1 MIVPGQIILH
11 YRIIKKLGEGG
22 SGTRSPFHARR
33 ARAVPRK
40 IRWSSIAG
48 LFAIAAAALG
58 WWFIRPLPPP
68 RIVGSTQLTTD
79 GLTKWMPL
87 LSGASRVFFSAGMN
101 GDEAEQVSTNGGE
114 TMAVPLPRGDAKLID
129 VSSHGSELLVGKSIG
144 YDSNNAATE
153 LWVDPLFVGAPRRLG
168 NLIADGPVAVWS
180 PDGRQLIYAYK
191 KELHI
196 ARSDGTDLRKLATA
210 PGRLGFLRWSPD
222 GSNVRFSVAEEK
234 DNKLSLW
241 EMSVAN
247 GALHPVLP
255 GWKPSFSVCCG
266 NWSPDG
272 GYYAFRVSGA
282 GTSNIWVLREHPGLH
297 WGGKEPVQ
305 LTSGPMA
312 AFAPV
317 FSADG
322 KRLLIEGFQDREEFH
337 RYDLETGQIVPELS
351 GTSGRELES
360 SKDGKW
366 VTYVSVPDGSL
377 WRSAADGSQ
386 RLRLTSPPLH
396 VSMPHWSPNGKQ
408 IAFFGRSPDA
418 PTRIYVVPF
427 ESGVVQQVTRGE
439 AGTMGDAF
447 FCWSPDGAS
456 ILFAARGLPEV
467 GETRLRELDVK
478 TGAVSTFP
486 SPEGMFSS
494 DRSAD
499 DRVIGGMLR
508 SEWKI
513 ALYEIASRKQTE
525 VSDTQGGWLNWSR
538 DGESLFVRADHAWW
552 RFKMGARE
560 LENVTSLQKFAVG
573 RQGWFTPGLNNSLVT
588 SRNVGTDE
596 IYALSWE
603 AP

>member
-1 MIVPGQIILH
+1 LIVPGQIILH
-11 YRIIKKLGEGG
+11 YRTIEKLGEGR
-22 SGTRSPFHARR
+22 SGALSPLYAWR
-33 ARAVPRK
+33 ARAVRRK
-40 IRWSSIAG
+40 IRWSSVAG
-48 LFAIAAAALG
+48 VFAMAGAALA

-68 RIVGSTQLTTD
+68 RIVGSTQLTND

-87 LSGASRVFFSAGMN
+87 LSGASLVFFSSGMN
-101 GDEAEQVSTNGGE
+101 GDEAEQVSLKGGE
-114 TMAVPLPRGDAKLID
+114 TMTVPLPRGDTKLID
-129 VSSHGSELLVGKSIG
+129 VSPHGSELLVGKSIG
-144 YDSNNAATE
+144 SDSSNGETE
-153 LWVDPLFVGAPRRLG
+153 LWVDPLFAGAPRRLG

-196 ARSDGTDLRKLATA
+196 ARSDGTDLGKLATA

-247 GALHPVLP
+247 GALRPVLP
-255 GWKPSFSVCCG
+255 GWKPSSSVCCG

-272 GYYAFRVSGA
+272 RYFAFRVSGA

-337 RYDLETGQIVPELS
+337 RYDLETGQIVPELI
-351 GTSGRELES
+351 GTSGRGLEY

-366 VTYVSVPDGSL
+366 VAYVSVPDGSL
-377 WRSAADGSQ
+377 WRSADDGSQ
-386 RLRLTSPPLH
+386 RLKLTSPPLH
-396 VSMPHWSPNGKQ
+396 ASMPHWSPDGKQ
-408 IAFFGRSPDA
+408 IAFFGRSPTT
-418 PTRIYVVPF
+418 PTGIYVVPF
-427 ESGVVQQVTRGE
+427 ESGAVQQVTRAD

-456 ILFAARGLPEV
+456 ILFAARGSPEV
-467 GETRLRELDVK
+467 GEKRLRDLDVK
-478 TGAVSTFP
+478 ASAVSTLP
-486 SPEGMFSS
+486 SPEGMLSA

-499 DRVIGGMLR
+499 GRFSGGMSR

-525 VSDTQGGWLNWSR
+525 VSNNRHGWLNWSR
-538 DGESLFVRADHAWW
+538 DGKSLFVRADHAWW

-560 LENVTSLQKFAVG
+560 LENVTSLQKIAVG
-573 RQGWFTPGLNNSLVT
+573 RQGWFTPGLNNALVT

>member
-1 MIVPGQIILH
+1 VPSL
-11 YRIIKKLGEGG
+11 RFTPGG
-22 SGTRSPFHARR
+22 PALS
-33 ARAVPRK
+33 
-40 IRWSSIAG
+40 AG
-48 LFAIAAAALG
+48 RLLPA
-58 WWFIRPLPPP
+58 PLPSLLP
-68 RIVGSTQLTTD
+68 LLD

-87 LSGASRVFFSAGMN
+87 LSGASRVFFSSGMN
-101 GDEAEQVSTNGGE
+101 GGGAEQVSMKGGE
-114 TMAVPLPRGDAKLID
+114 TMAVPLPRGNTKLID
-129 VSSHGSELLVGKSIG
+129 LSPHGSELLVGKSIG
-144 YDSNNAATE
+144 YDTNNAATE
-153 LWVDPLFVGAPRRLG
+153 LWVDPLVVGAPRRLG

-222 GSNVRFSVAEEK
+222 GSNVRFSVEEN

-247 GALHPVLP
+247 GALHPLLP

-272 GYYAFRVSGA
+272 RYFAFRVSAA

-317 FSADG
+317 FSTDG

-351 GTSGRELES
+351 GASGRELEY

-377 WRSAADGSQ
+377 WRSTADGSQ
-386 RLRLTSPPLH
+386 RLKLTSSPLH

-408 IAFFGRSPDA
+408 IAFFGRSPTT
-418 PTRIYVVPF
+418 PTRIYVVPI
-427 ESGVVQQVTRGE
+427 ESGAVQQVTRVDS
-439 AGTMGDAF
+439 GTMGDAF

-456 ILFAARGLPEV
+456 ILFAARGLPEMSI
-467 GETRLRELDVK
+467 TRLRELDVK
-478 TGAVSTFP
+478 AGAVSTLP

-494 DRSAD
+494 DWSAD
-499 DRVIGGMLR
+499 SRYIGGMSR

-525 VSDTQGGWLNWSR
+525 VSNRQGGWLNWSR

-560 LENVTSLQKFAVG
+560 LENVTSLQKITVG
-573 RQGWFTPGLNNSLVT
+573 RQGRFTPGLNNSLVT